1 MPAAIVIASY
11 NTHSGIGLDRRF
23 VPLRIARV
31 LGEVR
36 ADIVALQELRT
47 HASGFDM
54 LEYLRG
60 ESGHHAV
67 AGPTVVSA
75 GSSFGNGLL
84 TRFPL
89 LSVKHISLDVARRE
103 PRGAIDA
110 VLDCG
115 DGAKLRVIATHL
127 GLKGGERR
135 EQVSRLLAAVRAGP
149 DLPTVLLGDLNEW
162 FLRRRAVRWLH
173 EHFGESPARATFPSP
188 LPLLALDRIW
198 VSPAASLRSVRAH
211 RSRSARIASDHL
223 PLVARLVLPSDW
235 TTDSI
240 KPGERTQASAAT
252 ALSRRPAKA

>member
-11 NTHSGIGLDRRF
+11 NTHSGIGLDGRF

-54 LEYLRG
+54 LDYLRG
-60 ESGHHAV
+60 ESGHHAI
-67 AGPTVVSA
+67 AGPTVISA

-115 DGAKLRVIATHL
+115 DGSKLRVIATHL

-135 EQVSRLLAAVRAGP
+135 EQVSRLLTAVRAGP

-162 FLRRRAVRWLH
+162 FLRRRALRWLH

-198 VSPAASLRSVRAH
+198 VSPAKCLRGVRAH

-223 PLVARLVLPSDW
+223 PLVARIVLPSEWPARADEAAQRAQ
-235 TTDSI
+235 
-240 KPGERTQASAAT
+240 PAAAT
-252 ALSRRPAKA
+252 PPSRRPARA